1 MGVRFMAGILVV
13 DDDREIRDMLKRLL
27 ERAHYDVETAEDGKQ
42 ALQMFQAKT
51 YDVVITD
58 ILMPEKEGIETII
71 ELRKQHSDLKI
82 IAISGGGRGD
92 AGHYLQ
98 VARAF
103 GADRSFGKPFECMEI
118 LQAMEELTAESLSVI
133 GP

>member
-1 MGVRFMAGILVV
+1 MTGILVV
-13 DDDREIRDMLKRLL
+13 DDDREVRDMLQRLL

-42 ALQMFQAKT
+42 ALKMFQAKT

-71 ELRKQHSDLKI
+71 ELRKQHSGLKI
-82 IAISGGGRGD
+82 IAISGGGKGD

-103 GADRSFGKPFECMEI
+103 GADRSFGKPFECSEI
-118 LQAMEELTAESLSVI
+118 LQAIEELTAQSFSVI

>member
-1 MGVRFMAGILVV
+1 MTGILVV

-42 ALQMFQAKT
+42 ALEMFQAKT

-58 ILMPEKEGIETII
+58 ILMPEKEGIEMII

-82 IAISGGGRGD
+82 IAISGGGKGD
-92 AGHYLQ
+92 AGHYLD

-103 GADRSFGKPFECMEI
+103 GADRSFGKPFECMEM
-118 LQAMEELTAESLSVI
+118 LEAI
-133 GP
+133 GEHSRIPLVPF